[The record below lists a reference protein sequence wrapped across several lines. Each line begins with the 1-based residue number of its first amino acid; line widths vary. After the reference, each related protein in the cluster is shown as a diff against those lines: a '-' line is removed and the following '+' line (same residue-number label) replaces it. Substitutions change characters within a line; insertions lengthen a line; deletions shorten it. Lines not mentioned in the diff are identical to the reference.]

1 MEPHIDYLGK
11 LIAMVICLILSA
23 YFSATETSFSSLNK
37 TRLKVL
43 ADDGNKKA
51 ERALKLAENYDKLI
65 FTILIGN
72 NIVNIAMASIG
83 TLLFIGIY
91 GDVGATISTVVVT
104 VVVLFFGEITPKSIA
119 KDMPEKF
126 AMFSA
131 PFIRVWIWVLT
142 PVNFLLSQWKKLV
155 SRFFKT
161 DDESK
166 ISHEEL
172 LLFMED
178 AEQDGGI
185 DENEGELLRN
195 ALEFRDL
202 TAAEILTH
210 RIEIEAVDITDSHE
224 DIAKVFTQSGFSRLL
239 VYRDTIDQVVGV
251 LHQKDFY
258 VNGKMTERP
267 IAEIMTAPLFVY
279 HHTKIRDILE
289 TLQLK
294 KSHIAIVVDD
304 FGGTLGIVTM
314 EDILEELVG
323 EIWDEHDEVEEDFEK
338 LGEDLYRV
346 DCSVSLEDFC
356 EFFDV
361 KLESD
366 SVSVGGW
373 IMEYLNH
380 IPVKDEK
387 ITVEN
392 LEITVSEV
400 NAHRVSFIT
409 VRQFEREDVEEQDS

>member
-224 DIAKVFTQSGFSRLL
+224 YIAKVFTQSGFSRLL

-279 HHTKIRDILE
+279 QHTKIRDILE

-338 LGEDLYRV
+338 LCEDLYRV

>member
-23 YFSATETSFSSLNK
+23 YFSATETSFSSLSK

-43 ADDGNKKA
+43 ADDGDKKA

-104 VVVLFFGEITPKSIA
+104 VVVLFFGEITPKSVA

-131 PFIRVWIWVLT
+131 PFIQIWIWVLT
-142 PVNFLLSQWKKLV
+142 PVNFLLSQWKKLI

-279 HHTKIRDILE
+279 QHTKIRDILE

-356 EFFDV
+356 EFFDI

-387 ITVEN
+387 IDVEN

-409 VRQFEREDVEEQDS
+409 VRQFEREDAEEQDS

>member
-142 PVNFLLSQWKKLV
+142 PVNFLLSQWKKIV

-279 HHTKIRDILE
+279 QHTKIRDILE